1 MDFSPARLS
10 RIRLEAALAVAEKH
24 DLHVGNVDALYSG
37 SILLADM
44 PLPEACTDLV
54 IEEWRTNGSRDGT
67 FRFHRGTLDG
77 VRIEAIER
85 GPLSN
90 VSELAEG
97 AA

>member
-10 RIRLEAALAVAEKH
+10 RLRLAAALAVAENH
-24 DLHVGNVDALYSG
+24 DLHVGSVEALYSSG
-37 SILLADM
+37 ILLACLPM
-44 PLPEACTDLV
+44 PEACADLV
-54 IEEWRTNGSRDGT
+54 IEEWRMNGSRDGT